1 VDSRIRFEGTYPLD
15 YLSYYEVGVLFDMH
29 IAIVS
34 GEYPPRWGG
43 IGSVVFHLAGHFVQL
58 GHEVTIIT
66 RSHHEKAPSQ
76 EGVEVIPV
84 RWAKLPM
91 AFTRSYGKSA
101 IKALK
106 KLHAKKPVDIINA
119 HLPLVSWKRKEFRWL
134 EQNIAPV
141 VSCLHGSWLGEKEGV
156 KRAAAAK
163 ESATWKNPN
172 DLAILTT
179 AGWYSKYERAGILE
193 SSICVANSQSTL
205 SEFQRWYKPD
215 ENFDC
220 EVILW
225 GCDHK
230 VFRPPNIDNEAEQ
243 LEHERIRQLYDCGD
257 EESLNYSAGTNT
269 PMLLAVGR
277 LVARK
282 GYMTLLRAM
291 PEILQENPNAKLVI
305 VGRGHMKSS
314 LEKNAKKLGIS
325 ESIFIQSS
333 LSFDELAQHFRSA
346 DLVVYPSYYEGQG
359 LIPLESL
366 ASGTPVATVDQEP
379 LTEMID
385 GSVGG
390 LFKRGDPRDLARCV
404 NQMLA
409 SEETSKKAILGR
421 ERVLSTYTYEHNALD
436 YVAVFERA
444 IGKRNKN

>member
-1 VDSRIRFEGTYPLD
+1 
-15 YLSYYEVGVLFDMH
+15 MH

-58 GHEVTIIT
+58 GHEVSIIT
-66 RSHHEKAPSQ
+66 RSHAEKAPSQ
-76 EGVEVIPV
+76 EGVDVIPV

-91 AFTRSYGKSA
+91 AFTRSYGKNS

-106 KLHAKKPVDIINA
+106 KLHAKKPIDIINA
-119 HLPLVSWKRKEFRWL
+119 HLPLVSWKRKEYRWL

-141 VSCLHGSWLGEKEGV
+141 VSCLHGSWIGEKEGV

-179 AGWYSKYERAGILE
+179 AGWYSKYERAGVLE

-205 SEFQRWYKPD
+205 KEFKRWYKPED
-215 ENFDC
+215 NFDC

-230 VFRPPNIDNEAEQ
+230 VFRPPNNDDEAEQ
-243 LEHERIRQLYDCGD
+243 LEHERIRMKYGCGD
-257 EESLNYSAGTNT
+257 EAALNYSTDTET

-291 PEILQENPNAKLVI
+291 PEILSANPKAKLVI

-314 LEKNAKKLGIS
+314 LEKTAKKLGIS
-325 ESIFIQSS
+325 DSIFIQSS

-379 LTEMID
+379 LTEMVD
-385 GSVGG
+385 ETVGG
-390 LFKRGDPRDLARCV
+390 LFKRGDPGDLARCV
-404 NQMLA
+404 NEMLA
-409 SEETSKKAILGR
+409 SSETPEKANLGR
-421 ERVLSTYTYEHNALD
+421 DRVLSNYTYEHNAND
-436 YVAVFERA
+436 YESIFNRA
-444 IGKRNKN
+444 IAKKTK

>member
-1 VDSRIRFEGTYPLD
+1 
-15 YLSYYEVGVLFDMH
+15 MH

-66 RSHHEKAPSQ
+66 RSHHEKTPTQ
-76 EGVEVIPV
+76 EGVDVIPV

-179 AGWYSKYERAGILE
+179 AGWYSKYERAGVLE

-205 SEFQRWYKPD
+205 KEFQRWYKPD

-230 VFRPPNIDNEAEQ
+230 VFRPPNIDDETEQ
-243 LEHERIRQLYDCGD
+243 LEHERIRQLYGCGD
-257 EESLNYSAGTNT
+257 EESLNYSADTNT

-291 PEILQENPNAKLVI
+291 PAILQENPNAKLVI

-325 ESIFIQSS
+325 DSIHIQSS
-333 LSFDELAQHFRSA
+333 LSFEELAQHFRSA

-379 LTEMID
+379 LTEMVD
-385 GSVGG
+385 DSVGG
-390 LFKRGDPRDLARCV
+390 LFKRGEPEDLARCV
-404 NQMLA
+404 NEMLA
-409 SEETSKKAILGR
+409 SEDTIKKAILGR
-421 ERVLSTYTYEHNALD
+421 ERVLSHYTYEHNASD
-436 YVAVFERA
+436 YIAVFNRA
-444 IGKRNKN
+444 IGKRNGK

>member
-1 VDSRIRFEGTYPLD
+1 MD
-15 YLSYYEVGVLFDMH
+15 YLAKDQVGQLFDMH

-43 IGSVVFHLAGHFVQL
+43 IGSVVFHLAGHFVEL
-58 GHEVTIIT
+58 GHKVSIIT
-66 RSHHEKAPSQ
+66 RTHHENTPTQ
-76 EGVEVIPV
+76 EGVTVIPV

-91 AFTRSYGKSA
+91 AFTRSYGKNA
-101 IKALK
+101 LKALK
-106 KLHAKKPVDIINA
+106 KLHAKNSIDVINA
-119 HLPLVSWKRKEFRWL
+119 HLPLVSWKRKEFTWL
-134 EQNIAPV
+134 EKNIAPV

-205 SEFQRWYKPD
+205 KEFKRWYRPND
-215 ENFDC
+215 DFDC

-230 VFRPPNIDNEAEQ
+230 VFRPPNIDDESEQ
-243 LEHERIRQLYDCGD
+243 LEHERIRNLYNCGD
-257 EESLNYSAGTNT
+257 EASLNYSFETKT

-282 GYMTLLRAM
+282 GYMTLLRSM
-291 PEILQENPNAKLVI
+291 PRILENNPDAKLVI

-314 LEKNAKKLGIS
+314 LEKTAKKLGIS

-333 LSFDELAQHFRSA
+333 LSFEELAQHFRSA

-379 LTEMID
+379 LTEMVD
-385 GSVGG
+385 NTVGG
-390 LFKRGDPRDLARCV
+390 LFKRGDPEDLARCV
-404 NQMLA
+404 NEMLA
-409 SEETSKKAILGR
+409 SSETSDKANLGR
-421 ERVLSTYTYEHNALD
+421 ERVLSKYTYDHNAND
-436 YVAVFERA
+436 YVAVFNRA
-444 IGKRNKN
+444 IQKINGK

>member
-1 VDSRIRFEGTYPLD
+1 
-15 YLSYYEVGVLFDMH
+15 MH

-66 RSHHEKAPSQ
+66 RSHHEKTPSQ
-76 EGVEVIPV
+76 EGVDVIPV

-205 SEFQRWYKPD
+205 KEFQRWYKPD
-215 ENFDC
+215 DNFDC

-225 GCDHK
+225 GCVHK
-230 VFRPPNIDNEAEQ
+230 VFRPPNIDDEAEQ
-243 LEHERIRQLYDCGD
+243 LEHERIRQLYGCGD
-257 EESLNYSAGTNT
+257 EESLNYSAQTNT

-291 PEILQENPNAKLVI
+291 PTILQENPNAKLVI

-325 ESIFIQSS
+325 DSIHIQSS
-333 LSFDELAQHFRSA
+333 LSFEELAQHFRSA

-379 LTEMID
+379 LTEMVD
-385 GSVGG
+385 DSVGG
-390 LFKRGDPRDLARCV
+390 LFKRGEPEDLARCV
-404 NQMLA
+404 NEMLA
-409 SEETSKKAILGR
+409 SEDTAKKAILGR
-421 ERVLSTYTYEHNALD
+421 ERVLSQYTYEHNASD
-436 YVAVFERA
+436 YVAVFNRA
-444 IGKRNKN
+444 IEKQNKK

>member
-1 VDSRIRFEGTYPLD
+1 
-15 YLSYYEVGVLFDMH
+15 MH

-66 RSHHEKAPSQ
+66 RSHHEKTPSQ
-76 EGVEVIPV
+76 EGVDVIPV

-106 KLHAKKPVDIINA
+106 KLHAKKPIDIINA

-205 SEFQRWYKPD
+205 KEFQRWYKPD

-230 VFRPPNIDNEAEQ
+230 VFRPPNIDDEAEQ
-243 LEHERIRQLYDCGD
+243 LEHERIRQLYGCGD
-257 EESLNYSAGTNT
+257 EESLNYSADTNT

-291 PEILQENPNAKLVI
+291 PAILQENPNAKLVI

-325 ESIFIQSS
+325 DSIHIQSS
-333 LSFDELAQHFRSA
+333 LSFEELAQHFRSA

-379 LTEMID
+379 LTEMVD
-385 GSVGG
+385 ESVGG
-390 LFKRGDPRDLARCV
+390 LFKRGKPEDLARCV
-404 NQMLA
+404 NEMLA
-409 SEETSKKAILGR
+409 SEDTAKKAILGR
-421 ERVLSTYTYEHNALD
+421 ERVLSHYTYEHNASD
-436 YVAVFERA
+436 YVAVFNRA
-444 IGKRNKN
+444 IEKRNGK

>member
-1 VDSRIRFEGTYPLD
+1 MESRLRFEGTYPLD
-15 YLSYYEVGVLFDMH
+15 YLPYYEVGCLFDMH

-66 RSHHEKAPSQ
+66 RNHSEKAPSQ
-76 EGVEVIPV
+76 EGVNVIPV

-91 AFTRSYGKSA
+91 AFTRSYGK
-101 IKALK
+101 KALK
-106 KLHAKKPVDIINA
+106 ALKNLHAKKPIDIINA

-179 AGWYSKYERAGILE
+179 SGWYSKYERAGILE
-193 SSICVANSQSTL
+193 SSICVANSQATL
-205 SEFQRWYKPD
+205 KEFKQWYKPD
-215 ENFDC
+215 NNFDC

-230 VFRPPNIDNEAEQ
+230 VFRPPNTDDETEQ
-243 LEHERIRQLYDCGD
+243 LEHERIRQKYGCGD
-257 EESLNYSAGTNT
+257 EESLNYSSETKT

-291 PEILQENPNAKLVI
+291 PQILSENPKAKLVI

-314 LEKNAKKLGIS
+314 LQKNAKKLGIS

-366 ASGTPVATVDQEP
+366 ASGTAVATVDQEP

-385 GSVGG
+385 NTVGG
-390 LFKRGDPRDLARCV
+390 LFKRGDPSDLARCV

-409 SEETSKKAILGR
+409 SAETSQKANLGR
-421 ERVLSTYTYEHNALD
+421 ERVLSNYTYEHNAAD
-436 YVAVFERA
+436 YEAVFMRA
-444 IGKRNKN
+444 IAKRKN

>member
-1 VDSRIRFEGTYPLD
+1 
-15 YLSYYEVGVLFDMH
+15 
-29 IAIVS
+29 
-34 GEYPPRWGG
+34 
-43 IGSVVFHLAGHFVQL
+43 L

-66 RSHHEKAPSQ
+66 RSHHEKTPSQ

-106 KLHAKKPVDIINA
+106 KLHARKPVDIINA
-119 HLPLVSWKRKEFRWL
+119 HLPLVSWKRKEFRWI

-205 SEFQRWYKPD
+205 KEFQRWYKPD

-230 VFRPPNIDNEAEQ
+230 VFRPPNIDDEAEQ
-243 LEHERIRQLYDCGD
+243 LEHERIRQLYGCGD
-257 EESLNYSAGTNT
+257 EESLNYSADTNT

-291 PEILQENPNAKLVI
+291 PAILQENPNAKLVI

-325 ESIFIQSS
+325 DSIHIQSS
-333 LSFDELAQHFRSA
+333 LSFEELAQHFRSA

-379 LTEMID
+379 LTEMVD
-385 GSVGG
+385 ESVGG
-390 LFKRGDPRDLARCV
+390 LFKRGEPEDLARCV
-404 NQMLA
+404 NEMLA
-409 SEETSKKAILGR
+409 SEETVKKAILGR
-421 ERVLSTYTYEHNALD
+421 ERVLSHYTYEHNASD
-436 YVAVFERA
+436 YVAVFNRA
-444 IGKRNKN
+444 IEKRNGK

>member
-1 VDSRIRFEGTYPLD
+1 
-15 YLSYYEVGVLFDMH
+15 MH

-66 RSHHEKAPSQ
+66 RSHHEKTPSQ
-76 EGVEVIPV
+76 EGVDVIPV

-205 SEFQRWYKPD
+205 KEFQRWYKPD
-215 ENFDC
+215 DNFDC

-230 VFRPPNIDNEAEQ
+230 VFRPPNIDDEAEQ
-243 LEHERIRQLYDCGD
+243 LEHERIRQLYGCGD

-291 PEILQENPNAKLVI
+291 PTILQENPNAKLVI

-314 LEKNAKKLGIS
+314 LEKNAKKLGVS
-325 ESIFIQSS
+325 DSIHIQSS
-333 LSFDELAQHFRSA
+333 LSFEELAQHFRSA

-366 ASGTPVATVDQEP
+366 ASGTPVATVNQEP
-379 LTEMID
+379 LTEMVD
-385 GSVGG
+385 DSVGG
-390 LFKRGDPRDLARCV
+390 LFKRGEPEDLARCV
-404 NQMLA
+404 NEMLA
-409 SEETSKKAILGR
+409 SEDTVKKAILGR
-421 ERVLSTYTYEHNALD
+421 ERVLSQYTYEHNASD
-436 YVAVFERA
+436 YVAVFIRA
-444 IGKRNKN
+444 IEKRNKK

>member
-1 VDSRIRFEGTYPLD
+1 
-15 YLSYYEVGVLFDMH
+15 MH

-66 RSHHEKAPSQ
+66 RSHHEKTPSQ

-84 RWAKLPM
+84 KWAKLPM

-101 IKALK
+101 VKALK

-119 HLPLVSWKRKEFRWL
+119 HLPLVSWKRKEFTWL
-134 EQNIAPV
+134 EQNVAPI

-179 AGWYSKYERAGILE
+179 AGWYSKYERAGVLE

-205 SEFQRWYKPD
+205 KEFQRWYKPD

-230 VFRPPNIDNEAEQ
+230 VFRPPNIDDEAEQ
-243 LEHERIRQLYDCGD
+243 LEHERIRHLYGCAD
-257 EESLNYSAGTNT
+257 EESLNYSAKTKT

-291 PEILQENPNAKLVI
+291 PAILQENPNAKLVI

-325 ESIFIQSS
+325 DSIHIQSS
-333 LSFDELAQHFRSA
+333 LSFEELAQHFRSA

-366 ASGTPVATVDQEP
+366 ASGTPVATVNQEP
-379 LTEMID
+379 LTEMVD
-385 GSVGG
+385 DSVGG
-390 LFKRGDPRDLARCV
+390 LFKRGEPEDLARCV
-404 NQMLA
+404 NEMLA
-409 SEETSKKAILGR
+409 SEETAKKAILGR
-421 ERVLSTYTYEHNALD
+421 ERVLSRYTYEHNASD
-436 YVAVFERA
+436 YVAVFNRA
-444 IGKRNKN
+444 IEKRNGK

>member
-1 VDSRIRFEGTYPLD
+1 
-15 YLSYYEVGVLFDMH
+15 MH

-43 IGSVVFHLAGHFVQL
+43 IGSVVYHLASHLVQL
-58 GHEVTIIT
+58 GHEISIIT
-66 RSHHEKAPSQ
+66 RSHKGKTPTQ
-76 EGVEVIPV
+76 EGVEVIEVP
-84 RWAKLPM
+84 WAKLPM

-106 KLHAKKPVDIINA
+106 RLHSRKKIDVINA
-119 HLPLVSWKRKEFRWL
+119 HLPLVSWKRSEFRWL
-134 EQNIAPV
+134 EENIAPV
-141 VSCLHGSWLGEKEGV
+141 VSCLHGSWIGEREGV

-179 AGWYSKYERAGILE
+179 AGYYSNYERAGVLE
-193 SSICVANSQSTL
+193 STICVANSQSTL
-205 SEFQRWYKPD
+205 KEFQRWYNPS

-220 EVILW
+220 EVVLW

-230 VFRPPNIDNEAEQ
+230 VFRPPNNDDESEQ
-243 LEHERIRQLYDCGD
+243 LLHEKIRTDYSCGD
-257 EESLNYSAGTNT
+257 EPALNYSSETST

-282 GYMTLLRAM
+282 GYMTLLRAF
-291 PEILQENPNAKLVI
+291 PNILASNPDAKLVI
-305 VGRGHMKSS
+305 VGRGHMKKSM
-314 LEKNAKKLGIS
+314 EKAAKKLGVS

-333 LSFDELAQHFRSA
+333 LSFDELSQHFRSA
-346 DLVVYPSYYEGQG
+346 DLVIYPSYYEGQG

-385 GSVGG
+385 TTVGG
-390 LFKRGDPRDLARCV
+390 LFKRGDPDDLARCV
-404 NQMLA
+404 NQML
-409 SEETSKKAILGR
+409 SSHETQEKAKLGR
-421 ERVLSTYTYEHNALD
+421 ARVLQKYTYEHNALD
-436 YVAVFERA
+436 YERIFKRA
-444 IGKRNKN
+444 ISKISNNE

>member
-1 VDSRIRFEGTYPLD
+1 MTFKCRPFVV
-15 YLSYYEVGVLFDMH
+15 LSMH
-29 IAIVS
+29 IAMVS

-66 RSHHEKAPSQ
+66 RSHHEKTPSQ
-76 EGVEVIPV
+76 EGVDVIPV

-205 SEFQRWYKPD
+205 KEFQRWYKPD

-230 VFRPPNIDNEAEQ
+230 VFRPPNIDDEAEQ
-243 LEHERIRQLYDCGD
+243 LEHERIRQLYGCGD
-257 EESLNYSAGTNT
+257 EESLNYSADTNT

-291 PEILQENPNAKLVI
+291 PAILQENPNAKLVI

-325 ESIFIQSS
+325 DSIHIQSS
-333 LSFDELAQHFRSA
+333 LSFEELAQHFRSA

-379 LTEMID
+379 LTEMVD
-385 GSVGG
+385 ESVGG
-390 LFKRGDPRDLARCV
+390 LFKRGEPEDLARCV
-404 NQMLA
+404 NEMLT
-409 SEETSKKAILGR
+409 SEDTAKKAILGR
-421 ERVLSTYTYEHNALD
+421 ERVLSTYTYEHNASD
-436 YVAVFERA
+436 YVAVFNRA
-444 IGKRNKN
+444 IKKRNGK

>member
-1 VDSRIRFEGTYPLD
+1 
-15 YLSYYEVGVLFDMH
+15 MH

-66 RSHHEKAPSQ
+66 RSHHEKTPSQ

-84 RWAKLPM
+84 KWAKLPM

-106 KLHAKKPVDIINA
+106 KLHAKKPIDIINA

-134 EQNIAPV
+134 EQNVAPI

-179 AGWYSKYERAGILE
+179 AGWYSKYERAGVLE

-205 SEFQRWYKPD
+205 KEFQRWYKPD

-230 VFRPPNIDNEAEQ
+230 VFRPPNIDDEAEQ
-243 LEHERIRQLYDCGD
+243 LEHERIRHLYGCAD
-257 EESLNYSAGTNT
+257 EESLNYSAKTKT

-291 PEILQENPNAKLVI
+291 PAILQENPNAKLVI

-325 ESIFIQSS
+325 DSIHIQSS
-333 LSFDELAQHFRSA
+333 LSFEELAQHFRSA

-366 ASGTPVATVDQEP
+366 ASGTPVATVNQEP
-379 LTEMID
+379 LTEMVD
-385 GSVGG
+385 DSVGG
-390 LFKRGDPRDLARCV
+390 LFKRGEPEDLARCV
-404 NQMLA
+404 NEMLA
-409 SEETSKKAILGR
+409 SEETAKKAILGR
-421 ERVLSTYTYEHNALD
+421 ERVLSRYTYEHNASD
-436 YVAVFERA
+436 YVAVFNRA
-444 IGKRNKN
+444 IEKRNGK

>member
-1 VDSRIRFEGTYPLD
+1 
-15 YLSYYEVGVLFDMH
+15 MH
-29 IAIVS
+29 VAIVS

-43 IGSVVFHLAGHFVQL
+43 IGSVVFHLAGHLVQL
-58 GHEVTIIT
+58 GHKVSIIT
-66 RSHHEKAPSQ
+66 RSHSEKAPSQ
-76 EGVEVIPV
+76 EGVNVIPV

-91 AFTRSYGKSA
+91 AFTRSYGKSS

-106 KLHAKKPVDIINA
+106 KLHAKSPIDVINA

-134 EQNIAPV
+134 QSNIAPI

-179 AGWYSKYERAGILE
+179 AGWYSRYERAGVLE

-205 SEFQRWYKPD
+205 KEFKNWYKPD
-215 ENFDC
+215 KNFDC

-230 VFRPPNIDNEAEQ
+230 VFRPPNNDNEAEQ
-243 LEHERIRQLYDCGD
+243 LDHERIRKQYDCGD
-257 EESLNYSAGTNT
+257 EASLNYSTDTKT

-291 PEILQENPNAKLVI
+291 PDILSENPQAKLVI

-314 LEKNAKKLGIS
+314 LEKQAKKLAIS
-325 ESIFIQSS
+325 DSIFIQSS

-366 ASGTPVATVDQEP
+366 ASGTPVATVNQEP
-379 LTEMID
+379 LTEMVD
-385 GSVGG
+385 STVGG
-390 LFKRGDPRDLARCV
+390 LFERGNPNDLARCV
-404 NQMLA
+404 NEMLSA
-409 SEETSKKAILGR
+409 SDTEDKANLGR
-421 ERVLSTYTYEHNALD
+421 ERVLSKYTYEHNASD
-436 YVAVFERA
+436 YEGVFKRA
-444 IGKRNKN
+444 ISKQKS

>member
-1 VDSRIRFEGTYPLD
+1 MT
-15 YLSYYEVGVLFDMH
+15 MH

-43 IGSVVFHLAGHFVQL
+43 IGSVVFHLAGHLVSL
-58 GHEVTIIT
+58 GHEVSIIT
-66 RSHHEKAPSQ
+66 RSHNGSTPTQ

-84 RWAKLPM
+84 RWARLPM

-101 IKALK
+101 LKALK
-106 KLHAKKPVDIINA
+106 KLHAKKPIDVINA
-119 HLPLVSWKRKEFRWL
+119 HLPLVSWKRREFRSL
-134 EQNIAPV
+134 EKNIAPV

-156 KRAAAAK
+156 KRAAAAG
-163 ESATWKNPN
+163 ESAIWRNPN

-179 AGWYSKYERAGILE
+179 GGWYSRYERAGVLE
-193 SSICVANSQSTL
+193 SSICVSNSQSTL
-205 SEFQRWYKPD
+205 KEFKRWYKPATD
-215 ENFDC
+215 FDC

-243 LEHERIRQLYDCGD
+243 LEHERIRTQYGCGD
-257 EESLNYSAGTNT
+257 ESALSHSPDTET

-291 PEILQENPNAKLVI
+291 PAIIAENPGAKLVI
-305 VGRGHMKSS
+305 VGRGHMRKS
-314 LEKNAKKLGIS
+314 LEKTAKKFGL
-325 ESIFIQSS
+325 ENSIHIKSS

-346 DLVVYPSYYEGQG
+346 DLVIYPSYYEGQG

-366 ASGTPVATVDQEP
+366 ASGTPVATVNQEP
-379 LTEMID
+379 LTEMVD
-385 GSVGG
+385 ETVGG
-390 LFKRGDPRDLARCV
+390 LFKRGDPIDLARVV
-404 NQMLA
+404 NEMLS
-409 SEETSKKAILGR
+409 SEQRLEKANLGR
-421 ERVLSTYTYEHNALD
+421 ERVLSNFTYEHNAEA
-436 YVAVFERA
+436 YESVFLRA
-444 IGKRNKN
+444 ISKKNAEPKSS

>member
-1 VDSRIRFEGTYPLD
+1 
-15 YLSYYEVGVLFDMH
+15 MH

-58 GHEVTIIT
+58 GHEVSIIT
-66 RSHHEKAPSQ
+66 RSHSDVVPSQ
-76 EGVEVIPV
+76 EGVDVIPV
-84 RWAKLPM
+84 RWARLPM

-106 KLHAKKPVDIINA
+106 KLHSKKPIDIINA

-134 EQNIAPV
+134 QKHIAPV

-156 KRAAAAK
+156 KRAAAAR
-163 ESATWKNPN
+163 ESATWRNPN
-172 DLAILTT
+172 DLAILMT
-179 AGWYSKYERAGILE
+179 AGWYSRYERAGILE
-193 SSICVANSQSTL
+193 SSICVSNSQSTL
-205 SEFQRWYKPD
+205 KEFKRWYRPD

-230 VFRPPNIDNEAEQ
+230 VFRPPNNDDESEQ
-243 LEHERIRQLYDCGD
+243 LEHERIREEYGCGD
-257 EESLNYSAGTNT
+257 EAALSYSSGTET

-291 PEILQENPNAKLVI
+291 PDIIRENPGAKLVI

-314 LEKNAKKLGIS
+314 LEKHAKKLGIS
-325 ESIFIQSS
+325 DSIHIQSS
-333 LSFDELAQHFRSA
+333 LSFEELSQHFRSA

-385 GSVGG
+385 TSVGG
-390 LFKRGDPRDLARCV
+390 LFKRGDPTDLARCV
-404 NQMLA
+404 NEMLS
-409 SEETSKKAILGR
+409 SEETTEKARLGR
-421 ERVLSTYTYEHNALD
+421 ERVLSKYTYEHNASD
-436 YVAVFERA
+436 YEEVFKRA
-444 IGKRNKN
+444 ISKWA

>member
-1 VDSRIRFEGTYPLD
+1 
-15 YLSYYEVGVLFDMH
+15 MH

-66 RSHHEKAPSQ
+66 RSHHEKTPSQ

-91 AFTRSYGKSA
+91 AFTRSYGKNA

-179 AGWYSKYERAGILE
+179 ASWYSKYERAGILE

-205 SEFQRWYKPD
+205 KEFQRWYKPD
-215 ENFDC
+215 DNFDC

-230 VFRPPNIDNEAEQ
+230 VFRPPNIDDEAEQ
-243 LEHERIRQLYDCGD
+243 LEHERIRQLYGCGD
-257 EESLNYSAGTNT
+257 EESLNYSADTNT

-291 PEILQENPNAKLVI
+291 PAILQENPNAKLVI

-325 ESIFIQSS
+325 DSIHIQSS
-333 LSFDELAQHFRSA
+333 LSFEELAQHFRSA

-379 LTEMID
+379 LTEMVD
-385 GSVGG
+385 DSVGG
-390 LFKRGDPRDLARCV
+390 LFKRGEPEDLARCV
-404 NQMLA
+404 NEMLA
-409 SEETSKKAILGR
+409 SEETPKKAILGR
-421 ERVLSTYTYEHNALD
+421 ERVLSTYTYEHNASD
-436 YVAVFERA
+436 YVAVFNRA
-444 IGKRNKN
+444 IEKRNGK

>member
-1 VDSRIRFEGTYPLD
+1 
-15 YLSYYEVGVLFDMH
+15 MH

-43 IGSVVFHLAGHFVQL
+43 IGSVVFHLASHLVQL
-58 GHEVTIIT
+58 GHEISIIT
-66 RSHHEKAPSQ
+66 RSHKGKIPTQ
-76 EGVEVIPV
+76 EGVEVIEVP
-84 RWAKLPM
+84 WAKLPM

-106 KLHAKKPVDIINA
+106 RLHSRKSIDVINA

-134 EQNIAPV
+134 EENISPV
-141 VSCLHGSWLGEKEGV
+141 VSCLHGSWIGEREGV
-156 KRAAAAK
+156 KRAAAAR

-179 AGWYSKYERAGILE
+179 AGYYAGYERAGVLE
-193 SSICVANSQSTL
+193 STICVANSQSTL
-205 SEFQRWYKPD
+205 KEFQRWYNPD

-220 EVILW
+220 EVVLW

-230 VFRPPNIDNEAEQ
+230 VFRPPNIDDESEQ
-243 LEHERIRQLYDCGD
+243 LLHEKIRMDYSCGD
-257 EESLNYSAGTNT
+257 EPALNYSNETST

-282 GYMTLLRAM
+282 GYMTLLRAF
-291 PEILQENPNAKLVI
+291 PEILASNPNAKLVI
-305 VGRGHMKSS
+305 VGRGHMKKSM
-314 LEKNAKKLGIS
+314 EKAAKKLGVS

-333 LSFDELAQHFRSA
+333 LSFDELSQHFRSA
-346 DLVVYPSYYEGQG
+346 DLVIYPSYYEGQG

-385 GSVGG
+385 ETVGG
-390 LFKRGDPRDLARCV
+390 LFKRGDPADLARCV
-404 NQMLA
+404 NDML
-409 SEETSKKAILGR
+409 SSDETQKKAIIGR
-421 ERVLSTYTYEHNALD
+421 NRVLEKYTYEHNASD
-436 YVAVFERA
+436 YERIFKRA
-444 IGKRNKN
+444 ISKKSQ

>member
-1 VDSRIRFEGTYPLD
+1 
-15 YLSYYEVGVLFDMH
+15 MH

-66 RSHHEKAPSQ
+66 RSHHEKTPSQ

-106 KLHAKKPVDIINA
+106 KLHARKPVDIINA
-119 HLPLVSWKRKEFRWL
+119 HLPLVSWKRKEFRWI

-193 SSICVANSQSTL
+193 SSVCVANSQSTL
-205 SEFQRWYKPD
+205 KEFQRWYKPD

-230 VFRPPNIDNEAEQ
+230 VFRPPNIDDEAEQ
-243 LEHERIRQLYDCGD
+243 LEHERIRQLYGCGD
-257 EESLNYSAGTNT
+257 EESLNYSADTNT

-291 PEILQENPNAKLVI
+291 PAILQENPNAKLVI

-325 ESIFIQSS
+325 DSIHIQSS
-333 LSFDELAQHFRSA
+333 LSFEELAQHFRSA

-379 LTEMID
+379 LTEMVD
-385 GSVGG
+385 DSVGG
-390 LFKRGDPRDLARCV
+390 LFKRGEPEDLARCV
-404 NQMLA
+404 NEMLA
-409 SEETSKKAILGR
+409 SEDTAKKAILGR
-421 ERVLSTYTYEHNALD
+421 ERVLSHYTYEHNASD
-436 YVAVFERA
+436 YVAVFNRA
-444 IGKRNKN
+444 IEKRNGK

>member
-1 VDSRIRFEGTYPLD
+1 
-15 YLSYYEVGVLFDMH
+15 MH

-66 RSHHEKAPSQ
+66 RSHHEKTPSQ

-205 SEFQRWYKPD
+205 KEFQRWYKPD

-230 VFRPPNIDNEAEQ
+230 VFRPPNIDDEAEQ
-243 LEHERIRQLYDCGD
+243 LEHERIRQLYGCGD
-257 EESLNYSAGTNT
+257 EESLNYSADTNT

-291 PEILQENPNAKLVI
+291 PAILQENPNAKLVI

-325 ESIFIQSS
+325 DSIHIQSS
-333 LSFDELAQHFRSA
+333 LSFEELAQHFRSA

-379 LTEMID
+379 LTEMVD
-385 GSVGG
+385 DSVGG
-390 LFKRGDPRDLARCV
+390 LFKRGEPEDLARCV
-404 NQMLA
+404 NEMLA
-409 SEETSKKAILGR
+409 SEDTAKKAILGR
-421 ERVLSTYTYEHNALD
+421 ERVLSNYTYEHNASD
-436 YVAVFERA
+436 YVAVFNRA
-444 IGKRNKN
+444 IEKRNGK

>member
-1 VDSRIRFEGTYPLD
+1 
-15 YLSYYEVGVLFDMH
+15 
-29 IAIVS
+29 
-34 GEYPPRWGG
+34 
-43 IGSVVFHLAGHFVQL
+43 
-58 GHEVTIIT
+58 
-66 RSHHEKAPSQ
+66 
-76 EGVEVIPV
+76 
-84 RWAKLPM
+84 M

-106 KLHAKKPVDIINA
+106 KLHSEKPIDIINA

-134 EQNIAPV
+134 QQHIAPV

-156 KRAAAAK
+156 KRAAAAR
-163 ESATWKNPN
+163 ESATWRNPN

-193 SSICVANSQSTL
+193 STICVSNSQSTL
-205 SEFQRWYKPD
+205 KEFKRWYRPD

-230 VFRPPNIDNEAEQ
+230 VFRPANIDDESEQ
-243 LEHERIRQLYDCGD
+243 LEHERIREQYGCGD
-257 EESLNYSAGTNT
+257 EAALSHSPNTDT

-291 PEILQENPNAKLVI
+291 PNILSENPNAKLVI
-305 VGRGHMKSS
+305 VGRGHMKSR
-314 LEKNAKKLGIS
+314 LEKNAKKLGI
-325 ESIFIQSS
+325 EKSIHIQSS
-333 LSFDELAQHFRSA
+333 LSFSELSQHFRSA

-379 LTEMID
+379 LTEMVD
-385 GSVGG
+385 ATVGG
-390 LFKRGDPRDLARCV
+390 LFKRGDPKDLARCV
-404 NQMLA
+404 NEMLS
-409 SEETSKKAILGR
+409 SEETAEKARLGR
-421 ERVLSTYTYEHNALD
+421 ERVLSKYTYEHNASD
-436 YVAVFERA
+436 YEAVFMRA
-444 IGKRNKN
+444 ISKRA

>member
-1 VDSRIRFEGTYPLD
+1 M
-15 YLSYYEVGVLFDMH
+15 FDMH

-58 GHEVTIIT
+58 GHEVSIIT
-66 RSHHEKAPSQ
+66 RSHSDVVPTQ
-76 EGVEVIPV
+76 EGVNVIPV
-84 RWAKLPM
+84 RWARLPM

-106 KLHAKKPVDIINA
+106 KLHSEKPIDIINA

-134 EQNIAPV
+134 QQHIAPV

-156 KRAAAAK
+156 KRAAAAR
-163 ESATWKNPN
+163 ESATWRNPN

-179 AGWYSKYERAGILE
+179 AGWYSKYDRAGILE
-193 SSICVANSQSTL
+193 STICVSNSQSTL
-205 SEFQRWYKPD
+205 KEFKRWYRPD

-230 VFRPPNIDNEAEQ
+230 VFRPANIDDESEQ
-243 LEHERIRQLYDCGD
+243 LEHERIREQYGCGD
-257 EESLNYSAGTNT
+257 EAALSHSPETKT

-291 PEILQENPNAKLVI
+291 PNILSQNPNAKLVI
-305 VGRGHMKSS
+305 VGRGHMKSR
-314 LEKNAKKLGIS
+314 LEKNAKKLGI
-325 ESIFIQSS
+325 EKSIHIQSS
-333 LSFDELAQHFRSA
+333 LSFSELSQHFRSA

-379 LTEMID
+379 LTEMVD
-385 GSVGG
+385 PTVGG
-390 LFKRGDPRDLARCV
+390 LFKRGDPEDLARCV
-404 NQMLA
+404 NEMLS
-409 SEETSKKAILGR
+409 SEETVEKARLGR
-421 ERVLSTYTYEHNALD
+421 ERVLSKYTYEHNASD
-436 YVAVFERA
+436 YEAVFERA
-444 IGKRNKN
+444 ISKRA

>member
-1 VDSRIRFEGTYPLD
+1 
-15 YLSYYEVGVLFDMH
+15 MH

-58 GHEVTIIT
+58 GHEVSIIT
-66 RSHHEKAPSQ
+66 RSHSDVVPSQ
-76 EGVEVIPV
+76 EGVDVIPV
-84 RWAKLPM
+84 RWARLPM

-106 KLHAKKPVDIINA
+106 KLHSKKPIDIINA

-134 EQNIAPV
+134 QKHIAPV

-156 KRAAAAK
+156 KRAAAAR
-163 ESATWKNPN
+163 ESAIWRNPN

-179 AGWYSKYERAGILE
+179 AGWYSRYERAGILE
-193 SSICVANSQSTL
+193 SSICVSNSQSTL
-205 SEFQRWYKPD
+205 KEFKRWYRPD

-230 VFRPPNIDNEAEQ
+230 VFRPPNNDDESEQ
-243 LEHERIRQLYDCGD
+243 LEHERIREEYGCGD
-257 EESLNYSAGTNT
+257 EAALSYSSGTET

-291 PEILQENPNAKLVI
+291 PDIIRENPGAKLVI

-314 LEKNAKKLGIS
+314 LEKHAKKLGIS
-325 ESIFIQSS
+325 DSIYIQSS
-333 LSFDELAQHFRSA
+333 LSFEELSQHFRSA

-385 GSVGG
+385 TSVGG
-390 LFKRGDPRDLARCV
+390 LFKRGDPTDLARCV
-404 NQMLA
+404 NEMLS
-409 SEETSKKAILGR
+409 SEETTEKARLGR
-421 ERVLSTYTYEHNALD
+421 ERVLSKYTYEHNASD
-436 YVAVFERA
+436 YEAVFKRA
-444 IGKRNKN
+444 ISKRS

>member
-1 VDSRIRFEGTYPLD
+1 M
-15 YLSYYEVGVLFDMH
+15 FDMH

-58 GHEVTIIT
+58 GHEVSIIT
-66 RSHHEKAPSQ
+66 RSHSDVVPSQ
-76 EGVEVIPV
+76 EGVNVIPV
-84 RWAKLPM
+84 RWARLPM

-106 KLHAKKPVDIINA
+106 KLHSEKPIDIINA

-134 EQNIAPV
+134 QQHIAPV

-156 KRAAAAK
+156 KRAAAAR
-163 ESATWKNPN
+163 ESATWRNPN

-193 SSICVANSQSTL
+193 STICVSNSQSTL
-205 SEFQRWYKPD
+205 KEFKRWYRPD

-230 VFRPPNIDNEAEQ
+230 VFRPANIDDESEQ
-243 LEHERIRQLYDCGD
+243 LEHERIREQYGCGD
-257 EESLNYSAGTNT
+257 EAALSHSSKTET

-291 PEILQENPNAKLVI
+291 PDILSKNPDAKLVI
-305 VGRGHMKSS
+305 VGRGHMKSR
-314 LEKNAKKLGIS
+314 LEKNAKKLGI
-325 ESIFIQSS
+325 EKSIHIQSS
-333 LSFDELAQHFRSA
+333 LSFSELSQHFRSA

-379 LTEMID
+379 LTEMVD
-385 GSVGG
+385 STVGG
-390 LFKRGDPRDLARCV
+390 LFKRGDPEDLARCV
-404 NQMLA
+404 NEMLS
-409 SEETSKKAILGR
+409 SEGTAEKARLGR
-421 ERVLSTYTYEHNALD
+421 ERVLSKYTYEHNASD
-436 YVAVFERA
+436 YEAVFMRA
-444 IGKRNKN
+444 ISKRA

>member
-1 VDSRIRFEGTYPLD
+1 
-15 YLSYYEVGVLFDMH
+15 MH

-66 RSHHEKAPSQ
+66 RSHHEKTPSQ

-91 AFTRSYGKSA
+91 AFTRSYGKNA

-134 EQNIAPV
+134 EKNIAPV

-205 SEFQRWYKPD
+205 KEFQRWYKPD
-215 ENFDC
+215 DNFDC

-230 VFRPPNIDNEAEQ
+230 VFRPPNIDDEAEQ
-243 LEHERIRQLYDCGD
+243 LEHERIRQLYGCGD
-257 EESLNYSAGTNT
+257 EESLNYSADTNT

-291 PEILQENPNAKLVI
+291 PAILQENPNAKLVI

-325 ESIFIQSS
+325 DSIHIQSS
-333 LSFDELAQHFRSA
+333 LSFEELAQHFRSA

-379 LTEMID
+379 LTEMVD
-385 GSVGG
+385 DSVGG
-390 LFKRGDPRDLARCV
+390 LFKRGEPEDLARCV
-404 NQMLA
+404 NEMLA
-409 SEETSKKAILGR
+409 SEETPKKAILGR
-421 ERVLSTYTYEHNALD
+421 ERVLSTYTYEHNASD
-436 YVAVFERA
+436 YVAVFNRA
-444 IGKRNKN
+444 IEKRNGK

>member
-1 VDSRIRFEGTYPLD
+1 M
-15 YLSYYEVGVLFDMH
+15 FDMH

-58 GHEVTIIT
+58 GHEVSIIT
-66 RSHHEKAPSQ
+66 RSHSDVVPSQ
-76 EGVEVIPV
+76 EGVNVIPV
-84 RWAKLPM
+84 RWARLPM

-106 KLHAKKPVDIINA
+106 KLHSEKPIDIINA

-134 EQNIAPV
+134 QQHIAPV

-156 KRAAAAK
+156 KRAAAAR
-163 ESATWKNPN
+163 ESATWRNPN

-193 SSICVANSQSTL
+193 STICVSNSQSTL
-205 SEFQRWYKPD
+205 KEFKRWYRPD

-230 VFRPPNIDNEAEQ
+230 VFRPANIDDESEQ
-243 LEHERIRQLYDCGD
+243 LEHERIREQYGCGD
-257 EESLNYSAGTNT
+257 EAALSHSPTTDT

-291 PEILQENPNAKLVI
+291 PNILSENPNAKLVI
-305 VGRGHMKSS
+305 VGRGHMKSR
-314 LEKNAKKLGIS
+314 LEKNAKKLGI
-325 ESIFIQSS
+325 EKSIHIQSS
-333 LSFDELAQHFRSA
+333 LSFSELSQHFRSA

-379 LTEMID
+379 LTEMVD
-385 GSVGG
+385 TTVGG
-390 LFKRGDPRDLARCV
+390 LFKRGDPEDLARCV
-404 NQMLA
+404 NEML
-409 SEETSKKAILGR
+409 SSDETAEKARLGR
-421 ERVLSTYTYEHNALD
+421 ERVLSKYTYEHNASD
-436 YVAVFERA
+436 YEAVFMRA
-444 IGKRNKN
+444 ISKRA